1 MDLKD
6 VQSRDRVKIV
16 GEEVDVP
23 GSICGIDEVIY
34 MQGRG
39 EGRLGLGFGLK
50 EGSVGIQWTSHTLR
64 FCWWKYSSMHISAQ
78 DRWF

>member
-23 GSICGIDEVIY
+23 GSICGIDEVIIC
-34 MQGRG
+34 RG
-39 EGRLGLGFGLK
+39 GEREG
-50 EGSVGIQWTSHTLR
+50 
-64 FCWWKYSSMHISAQ
+64 
-78 DRWF
+78 